1 MLITPDDDERGGT
14 DFFESDEQPAPVVKP
29 PKKPTYKPDDPAY
42 WEEEEGEWE
51 HLRPQK
57 STKLWLWCGG
67 AGVVVGLIIAIWLRF
82 FSPYVEDA
90 VQYGYVENIERRG
103 TVFKTYEGVL
113 IPYKELM
120 DTTRL
125 YRRDFVFTAVNESIA
140 IQLKK
145 AQFDARPIRVGY
157 IRYHASVPWRGSSKI
172 VITSVDSVNP
182 AHILPPEYTP
192 SL

>member
-1 MLITPDDDERGGT
+1 MLITPDDDEKGGT
-14 DFFESDEQPAPVVKP
+14 DFFESDEQPAPVPKQ
-29 PKKPTYKPDDPAY
+29 PKKPVYKPDDPAY

-51 HLRPQK
+51 HLKPQS
-57 STKLWLWCGG
+57 STKIWIWCGS
-67 AGVVVGLIIAIWLRF
+67 AVVAVCLFIAIWLRF

-103 TVFKTYEGVL
+103 IVFKTYEGVL

-120 DTTRL
+120 DTTRI
-125 YRRDFVFTAVNESIA
+125 YRRDFIFTAVNESIA

-145 AQFDARPIRVGY
+145 AQFDARPVRVGY
-157 IRYHASVPWRGSSKI
+157 IRYHATVPWRGSSNI
-172 VITSVDSVNP
+172 VITSVDSVSP
-182 AHILPPEYTP
+182 ARILPPEYTP